1 MSLSDRRGMT
11 LIEVIVATAVF
22 ALVVFVLSGF
32 YLTASSRGYLGRTET
47 AAALLAQQRLEVL
60 KGKAYASLP
69 GFAATETIDELGTAN
84 PDGPFT
90 RITAITTPYL
100 GSAAMTQ
107 IGVTM
112 NWLDRDTPRTY
123 TITTVVVN
131 LP

>member
-1 MSLSDRRGMT
+1 MSLADRRGMT

-60 KGKAYASLP
+60 KSKAYASLV
-69 GFAATETIDELGTAN
+69 GFAVTETIDELGNAN

-90 RITAITTPYL
+90 RITTITTPYL
-100 GSAAMTQ
+100 GSMDMTQ
-107 IGVTM
+107 ITVTV

-123 TITTVVVN
+123 TIDTVAVN